1 MDYEFKKI
9 IMRFQLNGKY
19 EYCPNGNY
27 WQEVS
32 GIFDKE
38 IYLFCD
44 CNKCNGQ
51 VYKLKPFNITK
62 KIKQDTIKGFR
73 KRKELE
79 DIRNEISV
87 DNMNAVKKFLN
98 ENF

>member
-1 MDYEFKKI
+1 
-9 IMRFQLNGKY
+9 MRFQLNGKY

-27 WQEVS
+27 WEEVS

-51 VYKLKPFNITK
+51 VYKLKPFNVTK
-62 KIKQDTIKGFR
+62 KISKDSIVRFR
-73 KRKELE
+73 KLKKLE
-79 DIRNEISV
+79 QIRFSINTE
-87 DNMNAVKKFLN
+87 NMGEVEKIIRIRD
-98 ENF
+98 

>member
-1 MDYEFKKI
+1 
-9 IMRFQLNGKY
+9 MRFQLNGKY

-44 CNKCNGQ
+44 CNKCKGQ

-62 KIKQDTIKGFR
+62 KVDKKQIEKFKQRIK
-73 KRKELE
+73 LE
-79 DIRNEISV
+79 EVRNQVNI
-87 DNMNAVKKFLN
+87 DNMEQVNKIIN
-98 ENF
+98 P